1 MMAASIT
8 KAVDLWNA
16 GQLGAAREE
25 LREFLDENH
34 KRKGWVEELLA
45 TKPPRS
51 FMKLLTLIETPD
63 GHYYVTVKNPPS

>member
-25 LREFLDENH
+25 LREYLDENH
-34 KRKGWVEELLA
+34 RRKGWVDELVA
-45 TKPPRS
+45 TNPPRD
-51 FMKLLTLIETPD
+51 FMKLITLIETDD
-63 GHYYVTVKNPPS
+63 GRYFVTVKTPPS